1 MRCANVSRL
10 SWGISAEWKK
20 AWKYEFCV
28 CVCIKNGEQMC
39 VYMSAYQLQW
49 RKRKKNGSK
58 KKKILIKWNWIF
70 SPGMGLVCHL
80 WQLPCRPVWPPYP
93 YPWHRTIRVRLSSVS
108 SPSSVSFLWLVSVL
122 VVRHCNMSSL
132 QRSIRI
138 NKIFHA
144 YVELFINERAIRS
157 QPPHLHCWSNFRH
170 IRASTRWEL
179 L

>member
-1 MRCANVSRL
+1 MHAMCECFQVIVGYFSRM
-10 SWGISAEWKK
+10 KK
-20 AWKYEFCV
+20 SVKIWILCV
-28 CVCIKNGEQMC
+28 CVLKIESKCACIWVHINCNGE
-39 VYMSAYQLQW
+39 
-49 RKRKKNGSK
+49 REKNGS

>member
-1 MRCANVSRL
+1 MFPGYRGVFQQN
-10 SWGISAEWKK
+10 EKK
-20 AWKYEFCV
+20 RENMNFVCV
-28 CVCIKNGEQMC
+28 CVLKMESKCACIWVHINCNGE
-39 VYMSAYQLQW
+39 
-49 RKRKKNGSK
+49 REKNGS

-138 NKIFHA
+138 SKIFHA